1 VLFRSAGAERVML
14 RGEDVVLRPRAVLTL
29 AMAFHELATNA
40 AKYGALSAPGGR
52 VEIRWQP
59 VRPQGGEG
67 RAELQIEWQEQG
79 GPAVED
85 PQQRGFGSKL
95 IEGSVPAELGG
106 SVRLSFA
113 PEGLRCEMR
122 IPLEAAT
129 GETDHL
135 RGAAPD
141 GST

>member
-1 VLFRSAGAERVML
+1 M
-14 RGEDVVLRPRAVLTL
+14 PRAVPTL

-52 VEIRWQP
+52 IEIRWQP
-59 VRPQGGEG
+59 VQPPGGEG

-79 GPAVED
+79 GPAVEE

-95 IEGSVPAELGG
+95 IEGSVAAELGG
-106 SVRLSFA
+106 SARLLFA

-129 GETDHL
+129 GETD
-135 RGAAPD
+135 RRQSAAQD
-141 GST
+141 WSI